1 MYRTEV
7 EKLLN
12 VIRWSSPEAW
22 YTIRELTRTVKGPSM
37 MHYNAMLRVMR
48 YCIDTPERGWLL
60 KLNRTWDD
68 KSKFMFKISG

>member
-48 YCIDTPERGWLL
+48 YTALIFNIPPQPLSVD
-60 KLNRTWDD
+60 
-68 KSKFMFKISG
+68 